1 MIDQDE
7 PHYYYWKHEI
17 PPDICDAIVA
27 IGEGLKME
35 AGGLEVDGFQDL
47 NMRDSKVSWIGDRW
61 ITTMLHSYVN
71 LANKEMWNYDLFP
84 DQEIEKCQYTTYDR
98 NGHYDWHAD
107 TINIPNIPSK
117 DEEKDDITSG
127 RVVRKLSVTLQ
138 LSDNTQYGGG
148 DFEMISTNGKPVRM
162 DDKCKSKG
170 TLFVFPS
177 YLMHRVTPVTTG
189 IRRSLVNWYV
199 GPPFR

>member
-35 AGGLEVDGFQDL
+35 AGGLEVEGFQDL

-84 DQEIEKCQYTTYDR
+84 DQGIPYSSSFHAFNASTTLYD
-98 NGHYDWHAD
+98 
-107 TINIPNIPSK
+107 S
-117 DEEKDDITSG
+117 
-127 RVVRKLSVTLQ
+127 
-138 LSDNTQYGGG
+138 
-148 DFEMISTNGKPVRM
+148 
-162 DDKCKSKG
+162 
-170 TLFVFPS
+170 
-177 YLMHRVTPVTTG
+177 
-189 IRRSLVNWYV
+189 IRRIARAVLYGV
-199 GPPFR
+199 GIFSGVFSNYCTSNKTRQWCHPTASSYSPGD